1 MPQNF
6 PTNRQNPN
14 RKDESIRRANR
25 VIQTRTF
32 VLMLIMGIGMFR
44 SEEHTSELQSR

>member
-32 VLMLIMGIGMFR
+32 VLMLIMGNRHVLPAVF
-44 SEEHTSELQSR
+44 QAV